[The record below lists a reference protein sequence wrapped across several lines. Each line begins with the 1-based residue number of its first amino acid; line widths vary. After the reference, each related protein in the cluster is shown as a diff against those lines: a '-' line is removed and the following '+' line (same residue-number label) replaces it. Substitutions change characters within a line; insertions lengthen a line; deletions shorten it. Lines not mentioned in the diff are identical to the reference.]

1 METVRRLIPA
11 DLEQCLDVAASVGW
25 QRERTKWRLLLSLGK
40 GFGVE
45 SPQESPEGRLVGT
58 AIATRLGALAAIGL
72 VLVDPRFGRRGLGTQ
87 LVHAA
92 LKAEPDAL
100 PFLFATEQGRPLYEK
115 LGFRAIGTIAK
126 HVGRFQGPPPSTP
139 LRPATLAD
147 LPALE
152 RLDTEA
158 LGVPRGRMLEPFLR
172 EGAGGLVALG
182 PAGQPIGFGFSW
194 DNETLRMLGPIVADG
209 ERTARDLL
217 CGLAEGVAGTVRVD
231 IPENQPGFRA
241 FAKSVGLSP
250 LPESPLMTLGGAPLP
265 GERTRLFAIAAKALG

>member
-58 AIATRLGALAAIGL
+58 AIATRLGALA
-72 VLVDPRFGRRGLGTQ
+72 
-87 LVHAA
+87 
-92 LKAEPDAL
+92 EPDAL
-100 PFLFATEQGRPLYEK
+100 PFLVATEQGRPLYEN

-250 LPESPLMTLGGAPLP
+250 LPESPVMTLGGAPLP
-265 GERTRLFAIAAKALG
+265 GERTRLFAIAAQALG